1 MDFYDEQEQDLM
13 DEVRR
18 LHIQFVEASQKACAA
33 LGQLLNEL
41 DRNGS
46 APDIQIER
54 RHGSNVLAAYIQA
67 DEAFQNLE
75 CYFPNE
81 NDK

>member
-1 MDFYDEQEQDLM
+1 MDYYDDQEQDLM
-13 DEVRR
+13 NEVRR

-33 LGQLLNEL
+33 LGRLLNEL

-54 RHGSNVLAAYIQA
+54 RHGSNILAAYIQA

-75 CYFPNE
+75 CFFDE
-81 NDK
+81 D